1 MLNECFRKLNDQ
13 MLKNNV
19 FLLFYFIK
27 FISNKK
33 KMRILLFLSNLFL
46 LLCYVQAAP
55 TITAI
60 STYIQYLNTAIY
72 GSVLGGTRLYFT
84 GSEFPRDTSQFSIY
98 IGPYPCAMRDGFT
111 TRFSCM
117 TSPVNVSGTFDIKV
131 YISNTLIECNI
142 AIPCQFTYKWGIF
155 L

>member
-1 MLNECFRKLNDQ
+1 
-13 MLKNNV
+13 
-19 FLLFYFIK
+19 
-27 FISNKK
+27 
-33 KMRILLFLSNLFL
+33 MRILLFLSILFL
-46 LLCYVQAAP
+46 LLCSVQASP

-60 STYIQYLNTAIY
+60 STYVQYLNTATY

-155 L
+155 FRIFIFIEIFFNNRTNPTIMEFISKCNNSGQ